1 MTQRGE
7 YPKALEGVRVLDL
20 GNFLGGPFCS
30 TILAEFGADVIK
42 LERPGVGDP
51 MRHSGGLEA
60 MCNGVN
66 LFWMQESRNKKSI
79 SCDLHK
85 PRGQQLIKELVK
97 QMDVVVE
104 NYTPGTLQKWNLDYD
119 DLKAVN
125 PAIIMVRVSG
135 YGQTGPNR
143 HRPGFARVAQAY
155 AGVTYLAG
163 EPGGPPLTPGST
175 TIADYASGMYGAIG
189 ALIALRY
196 RDRTGEGQVVELGLY
211 ESVFRIMDTLAVAY
225 DKAGVVRDRVGRF
238 TPLVAPHGQYPTK
251 DGRWVAIACNTD
263 RQFEAFV
270 TGMGRPE
277 LSDDRRFGSPDSRV
291 THGAEINRLVDEMTA
306 QHTLAEIMAVLEEAE
321 VPGGPVNS
329 IKDIFE
335 DAHYWERE
343 TLVRVTD
350 PVVGE
355 VAMPGP
361 IPHLSRTPG
370 RIEWLGPARIGE
382 HNQEVYGGMLGLPA
396 AEIAQLQ
403 ADGVI

>member
-1 MTQRGE
+1 M
-7 YPKALEGVRVLDL
+7 
-20 GNFLGGPFCS
+20 
-30 TILAEFGADVIK
+30 IK

-97 QMDVVVE
+97 Q
-104 NYTPGTLQKWNLDYD
+104 
-119 DLKAVN
+119 
-125 PAIIMVRVSG
+125 
-135 YGQTGPNR
+135 
-143 HRPGFARVAQAY
+143 
-155 AGVTYLAG
+155 
-163 EPGGPPLTPGST
+163 
-175 TIADYASGMYGAIG
+175 
-189 ALIALRY
+189 
-196 RDRTGEGQVVELGLY
+196 
-211 ESVFRIMDTLAVAY
+211 
-225 DKAGVVRDRVGRF
+225 
-238 TPLVAPHGQYPTK
+238 
-251 DGRWVAIACNTD
+251 
-263 RQFEAFV
+263 
-270 TGMGRPE
+270 
-277 LSDDRRFGSPDSRV
+277 
-291 THGAEINRLVDEMTA
+291 
-306 QHTLAEIMAVLEEAE
+306 
-321 VPGGPVNS
+321 
-329 IKDIFE
+329 KDIFE

-343 TLVRVTD
+343 TLVRMTD